1 MKSINYILLMSISIL
16 VLILIVLV
24 GLQGCSNIEGR
35 ENATKFPESDQFSE
49 YWYQGKAELTRFDLQ
64 QVRYGEIHQGNGVL
78 IFVTED
84 FLLDE
89 QVKYEQNAPNNEVRS
104 VLKLNFTRKFY
115 TGIYPYSMMT
125 STFFPIYSD
134 HNHALKI
141 SSSSQEWC
149 GHTYMQLNNR
159 KNKFEISLN
168 SYFQSEGDQRFEVD
182 QALLEDEVWA
192 KIRINPDAL
201 PVGKIKII
209 PGMQYLRLMHKELR
223 IESALAQ
230 KEEFLD
236 NDLSAN
242 PIIRYQI
249 QYHDISR
256 MVTISFEKEFPY
268 EILAWEESY
277 QPLTINSAENG
288 MMVTKARR
296 THSLLVDYW
305 NKNAVADSVYRYH
318 LGVQ

>member
-1 MKSINYILLMSISIL
+1 MKSIKSILLMSISIL
-16 VLILIVLV
+16 VLILIVLI
-24 GLQGCSNIEGR
+24 GLQGCSNLEGR
-35 ENATKFPESDQFSE
+35 ENATKFPESDQFSK

-84 FLLDE
+84 FLKDQ
-89 QVKYEQNAPNNEVRS
+89 QVKYEQNGPNNEVRS

-125 STFFPIYSD
+125 STFFPIYTD

-159 KNKFEISLN
+159 KNKFDISLN
-168 SYFQSEGDQRFEVD
+168 SYFQSEGDRRFEVD

-209 PGMQYLRLMHKELR
+209 PGMQYIRLMHKELR
-223 IESALAQ
+223 IESALVK
-230 KEEFLD
+230 KEDFLD
-236 NDLSAN
+236 TELSAN
-242 PIIRYQI
+242 PITRYHI

-256 MVTISFEKEFPY
+256 MVTISFKKEFPY

-277 QPLTINSAENG
+277 QPLAINGAEKG
-288 MMVTKARR
+288 MMVTKAKK